1 MIHGNTNDNSVAQSI
16 PHHAV
21 ELENLMDASTIVN
34 GMHGTTTTTNHGVVG
49 QTNPSHT
56 KEPVDA
62 MNVNANEDDI
72 NGSSNDG
79 VVVGLGNPR
88 LCCGGWSK
96 RKKQTRIAQEVFA
109 KFDAPA
115 LVTQAI

>member
-1 MIHGNTNDNSVAQSI
+1 MHGNSNDNVVARSI
-16 PHHAV
+16 PYHVV
-21 ELENLMDASTIVN
+21 ELENLMDASTVVN
-34 GMHGTTTTTNHGVVG
+34 GMHGTTTNNHAVGG
-49 QTNPSHT
+49 QTNPSHIE
-56 KEPVDA
+56 EPVDA
-62 MNVNANEDDI
+62 MNVNANEDEI

-79 VVVGLGNPR
+79 VVVGLGNPH